1 MPPLKRHAARVPS
14 YPKGGTK
21 GFQSSFGTSVA
32 LPNAKRFKETS
43 SKRKTILMKT
53 RKYKDN
59 QQRKN
64 FVQNESKMFLNQY
77 FKKIEKDSN
86 EKYCQ

>member
-1 MPPLKRHAARVPS
+1 
-14 YPKGGTK
+14 
-21 GFQSSFGTSVA
+21 
-32 LPNAKRFKETS
+32 
-43 SKRKTILMKT
+43 MKT

>member
-1 MPPLKRHAARVPS
+1 MFLWNFRYSCGVPWRTFVLVLSSRCVHAA
-14 YPKGGTK
+14 
-21 GFQSSFGTSVA
+21 QQ
-32 LPNAKRFKETS
+32 TS